1 MCMFCVTQALA
12 EERLGWVAGSHPQ
25 PSLELLTRPGRIHPW
40 APTRFLWMQAG
51 EAQHPASCQDKEAS
65 PGFDLPSVAEATG
78 FHPKNEVQQDPILT
92 EPQRLGSRLS
102 RDHTQL
108 MCMCRFCF
116 KLSSRTCPEPPAP
129 CPSVRS
135 YGEGFVSRAEEN
147 DGTA

>member
-1 MCMFCVTQALA
+1 M
-12 EERLGWVAGSHPQ
+12 GSW
-25 PSLELLTRPGRIHPW
+25 LTSPAKPRTVDK
-40 APTRFLWMQAG
+40 TRENPPMGAHQVLMDARRSST
-51 EAQHPASCQDKEAS
+51 PASCQDKEAS